1 MPLNANGALM
11 SLVCMPS
18 AGRGW
23 MIGSGQRVVDGI
35 RCCWRCSSW
44 SSAVGGGVLR
54 LRSSGGPNSANRLHD
69 GREGEEQRAAGA
81 TMRRHHHR
89 VGPSGASPRRQHDLQ
104 PHFRASAAGGNCKP
118 GLELRAD
125 RPPLF
130 LESP

>member
-1 MPLNANGALM
+1 VPLNANGALM

-89 VGPSGASPRRQHDLQ
+89 VGRLANMIFSLIQASFQGQRCRGQLQ
-104 PHFRASAAGGNCKP
+104 A
-118 GLELRAD
+118 
-125 RPPLF
+125 
-130 LESP
+130 